1 MLSNLC
7 QSLLYKQDVK
17 LSHHFCHQGNLCHL
31 HIWHICPTVVK
42 HYCSKLY
49 HITYSVYH
57 HSNNNFTFFGFN
69 PCLKTCSRTIKKCCK
84 GILSESSIRPYF
96 SDVSISSLTIS
107 FDMLTKLLLSIITGS
122 RAEIKKKI
130 FLIMH
135 DFMLPTVILYENI
148 TITLYKFQDA

>member
-1 MLSNLC
+1 MPSRRKPLPLIYGIYISHSC
-7 QSLLYKQDVK
+7 QTS
-17 LSHHFCHQGNLCHL
+17 
-31 HIWHICPTVVK
+31 
-42 HYCSKLY
+42 CSKLC

-122 RAEIKKKI
+122 RTEIKKKKNYYAWFHATNHYSVWKYNNNTFI
-130 FLIMH
+130 SSRM
-135 DFMLPTVILYENI
+135 PEYEQ
-148 TITLYKFQDA
+148 L